1 MHKTKKGDHCLPKI
15 NQFCIVMYK
24 QLTSEQRYTIS
35 VLLSKGLKKKEIA
48 EAIGVSNSTITRE
61 LQRNSS
67 KRGVYKWEIAQ
78 KQAEK
83 RSKRTP
89 GNRAISKAIWSSVK
103 HYLVDEQWSPEQIS
117 GYLAKDDIKISH
129 ETIYAWIRED
139 KRNRGTLYKHL
150 RHRLK
155 HRKKYVGAGRSC
167 IINRKSIHER
177 PAEADGKRFGDL
189 EMDTIV
195 GPNNQQAI
203 VTLVDRNTNMLFM
216 KKLKYGKDAKNLA
229 LTVIEMLKPIKKK
242 LKTITTDNGKEF
254 SAHEIISE
262 ALGVDVF
269 FTDPYS
275 SWQKGA
281 IENANGLIRQYIP
294 KKVSFNDYDDK
305 DIKDIEEKINRR
317 PRKKLGFETPI
328 ERFSKI
334 FL

>member
-1 MHKTKKGDHCLPKI
+1 
-15 NQFCIVMYK
+15 MYK

-103 HYLVDEQWSPEQIS
+103 HYLVDKQWSPEQIS
-117 GYLAKDDIKISH
+117 GYLAKDGIKISH

-216 KKLKYGKDAKNLA
+216 KKIKYGKDAKNLA

>member
-1 MHKTKKGDHCLPKI
+1 
-15 NQFCIVMYK
+15 MYK

-117 GYLAKDDIKISH
+117 GYLAKDGIKISH

>member
-1 MHKTKKGDHCLPKI
+1 
-15 NQFCIVMYK
+15 MYK

-89 GNRAISKAIWSSVK
+89 GNRAIRKAIWSSVK

-117 GYLAKDDIKISH
+117 GHLAKDGIKISH

-216 KKLKYGKDAKNLA
+216 KKLKYGKDAKSLA

>member
-1 MHKTKKGDHCLPKI
+1 
-15 NQFCIVMYK
+15 MYK

-61 LQRNSS
+61 LQRNSN

-139 KRNRGTLYKHL
+139 KRNSGTLYKHL

>member
-1 MHKTKKGDHCLPKI
+1 
-15 NQFCIVMYK
+15 MYK

-103 HYLVDEQWSPEQIS
+103 HYLVDKQWSPEQIS
-117 GYLAKDDIKISH
+117 GYLAKDGIKISH

-155 HRKKYVGAGRSC
+155 HWKKYVGAGRSC

>member
-1 MHKTKKGDHCLPKI
+1 M
-15 NQFCIVMYK
+15 
-24 QLTSEQRYTIS
+24 
-35 VLLSKGLKKKEIA
+35 LLSKGLKKKEIA

-103 HYLVDEQWSPEQIS
+103 HYLVDKQWSPEQIS
-117 GYLAKDDIKISH
+117 GYLAKDGIKISH

>member
-1 MHKTKKGDHCLPKI
+1 
-15 NQFCIVMYK
+15 MYK

-48 EAIGVSNSTITRE
+48 EAIGVSNYTITRE

-117 GYLAKDDIKISH
+117 GYLAKDGIKISH

>member
-1 MHKTKKGDHCLPKI
+1 
-15 NQFCIVMYK
+15 MYK

-67 KRGVYKWEIAQ
+67 KRGVYKWEIAE

-103 HYLVDEQWSPEQIS
+103 HYLVNEQWSPEQIS
-117 GYLAKDDIKISH
+117 GYLAKDGIKISH

-229 LTVIEMLKPIKKK
+229 LTVIEMLKPLKKK

>member
-1 MHKTKKGDHCLPKI
+1 
-15 NQFCIVMYK
+15 MYK

-177 PAEADGKRFGDL
+177 PAEADGKRFVDL

-242 LKTITTDNGKEF
+242 LRTITTDNGKEF

>member
-1 MHKTKKGDHCLPKI
+1 
-15 NQFCIVMYK
+15 MYK

-305 DIKDIEEKINRR
+305 DIKGIEEKINRR

>member
-1 MHKTKKGDHCLPKI
+1 
-15 NQFCIVMYK
+15 MYK

-67 KRGVYKWEIAQ
+67 KRGIYKWEIAQ

-103 HYLVDEQWSPEQIS
+103 HYLVDKQWSPEQIS
-117 GYLAKDDIKISH
+117 GYLAKDGIKISH

>member
-1 MHKTKKGDHCLPKI
+1 
-15 NQFCIVMYK
+15 MYK

-103 HYLVDEQWSPEQIS
+103 HYLVDKQWSPEQIS
-117 GYLAKDDIKISH
+117 GYLAKDGIKISH

-317 PRKKLGFETPI
+317 PRKKLGSVNRTVS
-328 ERFSKI
+328 R
-334 FL
+334 L

>member
-1 MHKTKKGDHCLPKI
+1 
-15 NQFCIVMYK
+15 MYK

-89 GNRAISKAIWSSVK
+89 GSRAISKAIWSSVK
-103 HYLVDEQWSPEQIS
+103 HYLVNEQWSPEQIS
-117 GYLAKDDIKISH
+117 GYLAKDGIKISH

-229 LTVIEMLKPIKKK
+229 LTVIEMLKPLKKK

>member
-1 MHKTKKGDHCLPKI
+1 
-15 NQFCIVMYK
+15 MYK

-61 LQRNSS
+61 LQRNSN

-117 GYLAKDDIKISH
+117 GYLAKDGIKISH

>member
-1 MHKTKKGDHCLPKI
+1 
-15 NQFCIVMYK
+15 
-24 QLTSEQRYTIS
+24 
-35 VLLSKGLKKKEIA
+35 
-48 EAIGVSNSTITRE
+48 
-61 LQRNSS
+61 
-67 KRGVYKWEIAQ
+67 
-78 KQAEK
+78 
-83 RSKRTP
+83 
-89 GNRAISKAIWSSVK
+89 
-103 HYLVDEQWSPEQIS
+103 
-117 GYLAKDDIKISH
+117 
-129 ETIYAWIRED
+129 
-139 KRNRGTLYKHL
+139 
-150 RHRLK
+150 
-155 HRKKYVGAGRSC
+155 
-167 IINRKSIHER
+167 
-177 PAEADGKRFGDL
+177 
-189 EMDTIV
+189 
-195 GPNNQQAI
+195 
-203 VTLVDRNTNMLFM
+203 M

-281 IENANGLIRQYIP
+281 IENTNGLIRQYIP

>member
-1 MHKTKKGDHCLPKI
+1 M
-15 NQFCIVMYK
+15 
-24 QLTSEQRYTIS
+24 
-35 VLLSKGLKKKEIA
+35 LLSKGLKKKEIA

>member
-1 MHKTKKGDHCLPKI
+1 
-15 NQFCIVMYK
+15 MYK

-35 VLLSKGLKKKEIA
+35 VLLSKGLKKKGIA

-155 HRKKYVGAGRSC
+155 HREKYVGAGRSC

>member
-1 MHKTKKGDHCLPKI
+1 
-15 NQFCIVMYK
+15 MYK

-117 GYLAKDDIKISH
+117 GYLAKDGIKISH

-229 LTVIEMLKPIKKK
+229 LTVIEFLKPLKKK

>member
-1 MHKTKKGDHCLPKI
+1 
-15 NQFCIVMYK
+15 MYK

-35 VLLSKGLKKKEIA
+35 VLLSKGLKKKGIA

>member
-1 MHKTKKGDHCLPKI
+1 
-15 NQFCIVMYK
+15 MYK

-117 GYLAKDDIKISH
+117 GYLAKDGIKISH

-269 FTDPYS
+269 FADPYS

>member
-1 MHKTKKGDHCLPKI
+1 
-15 NQFCIVMYK
+15 MYK

-155 HRKKYVGAGRSC
+155 HRKKNVGAGRSC

>member
-1 MHKTKKGDHCLPKI
+1 
-15 NQFCIVMYK
+15 MYK

-83 RSKRTP
+83 RSKRTS

-117 GYLAKDDIKISH
+117 GYLAKDGIKISH

>member
-1 MHKTKKGDHCLPKI
+1 
-15 NQFCIVMYK
+15 MYK
-24 QLTSEQRYTIS
+24 QLTSGQRYTIS

-83 RSKRTP
+83 RSKRTS

-117 GYLAKDDIKISH
+117 GYLSKDGIKISH

-229 LTVIEMLKPIKKK
+229 LIVIEMLKPLKKK

>member
-1 MHKTKKGDHCLPKI
+1 
-15 NQFCIVMYK
+15 MYK

-117 GYLAKDDIKISH
+117 GYLAKDGIKISH
-129 ETIYAWIRED
+129 ETIYAWIRKD

-229 LTVIEMLKPIKKK
+229 LTVIEILKPLKKK

>member
-1 MHKTKKGDHCLPKI
+1 
-15 NQFCIVMYK
+15 MYK

-61 LQRNSS
+61 LQHNSS

-139 KRNRGTLYKHL
+139 KRNSGTLYKHL

>member
-1 MHKTKKGDHCLPKI
+1 
-15 NQFCIVMYK
+15 MYK

-67 KRGVYKWEIAQ
+67 KRGVYKWEMAQ

-103 HYLVDEQWSPEQIS
+103 HYLVDKQWSPEQIS
-117 GYLAKDDIKISH
+117 GYLAKDGIKISH

>member
-1 MHKTKKGDHCLPKI
+1 
-15 NQFCIVMYK
+15 MYK

-89 GNRAISKAIWSSVK
+89 GNRAISKAIWSSIK

-117 GYLAKDDIKISH
+117 GYLAKDGIKISH

-155 HRKKYVGAGRSC
+155 RRKKYVGVGRSC

-262 ALGVDVF
+262 TLGVDVF

-317 PRKKLGFETPI
+317 PRKKLSFETPI

>member
-1 MHKTKKGDHCLPKI
+1 
-15 NQFCIVMYK
+15 MYK

-89 GNRAISKAIWSSVK
+89 DNRAISKAIWSSVK

-117 GYLAKDDIKISH
+117 GYLAKDGIKISH

-229 LTVIEMLKPIKKK
+229 LTVIEILKPLKKK

>member
-1 MHKTKKGDHCLPKI
+1 
-15 NQFCIVMYK
+15 MYK

-48 EAIGVSNSTITRE
+48 EAIGVSKSTITRE

-117 GYLAKDDIKISH
+117 GYLAKDGIKISH

>member
-1 MHKTKKGDHCLPKI
+1 
-15 NQFCIVMYK
+15 MYK

-103 HYLVDEQWSPEQIS
+103 HYLVNEQWSPEQIS
-117 GYLAKDDIKISH
+117 GYLAKDGIKISH

-229 LTVIEMLKPIKKK
+229 LTVIEMLKPLKKK

-317 PRKKLGFETPI
+317 PRKKFGFETPI

>member
-1 MHKTKKGDHCLPKI
+1 
-15 NQFCIVMYK
+15 MYK

-117 GYLAKDDIKISH
+117 GHLAKDGIKISH

-216 KKLKYGKDAKNLA
+216 KKLKYGKDAKSLA
-229 LTVIEMLKPIKKK
+229 LTVIEMLKPLKKK

>member
-1 MHKTKKGDHCLPKI
+1 
-15 NQFCIVMYK
+15 MYK

-48 EAIGVSNSTITRE
+48 EALGVSNSTITRE

-117 GYLAKDDIKISH
+117 GYLAKDGIKISH

-334 FL
+334 FVVY

>member
-1 MHKTKKGDHCLPKI
+1 MNTG
-15 NQFCIVMYK
+15 
-24 QLTSEQRYTIS
+24 YTIS

-103 HYLVDEQWSPEQIS
+103 HYLVDKQWSPEQIS
-117 GYLAKDDIKISH
+117 GYLAKDGIKISH

>member
-1 MHKTKKGDHCLPKI
+1 
-15 NQFCIVMYK
+15 MYK

-229 LTVIEMLKPIKKK
+229 LTVIEILKPLKKK

>member
-1 MHKTKKGDHCLPKI
+1 
-15 NQFCIVMYK
+15 MYK

-103 HYLVDEQWSPEQIS
+103 HYLVNEQWSPEQIS
-117 GYLAKDDIKISH
+117 GYLAKDGIKISH

-229 LTVIEMLKPIKKK
+229 LTVIEILKPLKKK

>member
-1 MHKTKKGDHCLPKI
+1 
-15 NQFCIVMYK
+15 MYK

-117 GYLAKDDIKISH
+117 GYLSKDGIKISH